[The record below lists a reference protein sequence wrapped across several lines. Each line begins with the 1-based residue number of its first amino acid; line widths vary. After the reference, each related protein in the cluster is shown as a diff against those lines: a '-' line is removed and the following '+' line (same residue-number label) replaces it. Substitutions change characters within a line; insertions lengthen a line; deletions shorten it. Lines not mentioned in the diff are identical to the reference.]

1 MTIGFSRLIPALVLF
16 GSLPLSGAV
25 DLDFEKENTMLE
37 CRTGA
42 KERIV
47 QLEKPLSGPFTLLIR
62 LRLNAY
68 PAEAFTA
75 TSPGGVASLYSAD
88 GRSALELR
96 IRGSYAEL

>member
-62 LRLNAY
+62 LPFQTTPSSNQCLSGSRRRPSA
-68 PAEAFTA
+68 AFPCRI
-75 TSPGGVASLYSAD
+75 SPWA
-88 GRSALELR
+88 
-96 IRGSYAEL
+96 